1 MKKFFLFLL
10 TLLLLFS
17 CATGQKLERVET
29 NVERIEDEVP
39 LEENGSGELPLLPLQ
54 QEEKNEEDISSLPVL
69 FNNGEFIDIKNGET
83 YTEEEKVVGLPSE
96 TLVIEEEES
105 AAPESPGEKGVDIE
119 RIVIYVLSALVLLLL
134 VILFSMIHGRKKDKE
149 ESIEE
154 PVIWDEREEYSSLLY
169 ILNEEKCEEKKN
181 F

>member
-39 LEENGSGELPLLPLQ
+39 LEENGSEEIPLLPLQ

-69 FNNGEFIDIKNGET
+69 FDNGEFIDIKNGET
-83 YTEEEKVVGLPSE
+83 YTEEEKVVGLPSD
-96 TLVIEEEES
+96 TLVIEES
-105 AAPESPGEKGVDIE
+105 AAPESPGEKGVDME

-149 ESIEE
+149 ESTEE
-154 PVIWDEREEYSSLLY
+154 PVIWDEREEYSSLLD

>member
-39 LEENGSGELPLLPLQ
+39 LEENESGELPLLPLQ

-96 TLVIEEEES
+96 TLVI
-105 AAPESPGEKGVDIE
+105 
-119 RIVIYVLSALVLLLL
+119 
-134 VILFSMIHGRKKDKE
+134 
-149 ESIEE
+149 
-154 PVIWDEREEYSSLLY
+154 
-169 ILNEEKCEEKKN
+169 
-181 F
+181 

>member
-39 LEENGSGELPLLPLQ
+39 LEENGSEEIPLLPLQ

-149 ESIEE
+149 ESMEE
-154 PVIWDEREEYSSLLY
+154 PVIWDEREEYSSLLD

>member
-39 LEENGSGELPLLPLQ
+39 LEENESGELPLLPLQ

-69 FNNGEFIDIKNGET
+69 FDNGEFIDIKNGET

-96 TLVIEEEES
+96 TLVIEEES
-105 AAPESPGEKGVDIE
+105 AAPESPGEEGVDIE

-134 VILFSMIHGRKKDKE
+134 IILFSMIHGRKKDKE
-149 ESIEE
+149 ESTEE
-154 PVIWDEREEYSSLLY
+154 PVIWDEREEYSSLLD
-169 ILNEEKCEEKKN
+169 ILNAEKCEEKKN

>member
-39 LEENGSGELPLLPLQ
+39 LEENESGELPLLPLQ

-96 TLVIEEEES
+96 PLVIEES

-134 VILFSMIHGRKKDKE
+134 IILFSMIHGRKKDKE
-149 ESIEE
+149 ESTEE
-154 PVIWDEREEYSSLLY
+154 PVIWDEREEYSSLLD

>member
-39 LEENGSGELPLLPLQ
+39 LEENESGEIPLLPLQ

-69 FNNGEFIDIKNGET
+69 FDDGEFIDIKNGET

-96 TLVIEEEES
+96 TLVIEES
-105 AAPESPGEKGVDIE
+105 AAPESSGEEGVDIE

-149 ESIEE
+149 ESTEE
-154 PVIWDEREEYSSLLY
+154 PVIWDEREEYSSLLD